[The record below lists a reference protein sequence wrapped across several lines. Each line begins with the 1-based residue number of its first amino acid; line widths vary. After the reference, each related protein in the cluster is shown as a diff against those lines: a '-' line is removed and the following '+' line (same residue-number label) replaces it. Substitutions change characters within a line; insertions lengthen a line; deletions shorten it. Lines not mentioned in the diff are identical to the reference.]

1 MSIIPINQQIS
12 INNFKKFKI
21 MAKKTFDFSKV
32 EILSLDGK
40 KLGIEQLRGEICNT
54 LYMQGQD
61 ITECELGQK
70 LWHAKDAAGAFTPV
84 EISEEEEK
92 KLRAQFEKYPYLIRT
107 ALLKQLNQ

>member
-1 MSIIPINQQIS
+1 ME
-12 INNFKKFKI
+12 
-21 MAKKTFDFSKV
+21 KKTFDFSKV

-40 KLGIEQLRGEICNT
+40 KMGTEQLRAEVCNS

-70 LWHAKDAAGAFTPV
+70 LWHAKDAATGAFTPV

-107 ALLKQLNQ
+107 ALLKVLNG

>member
-1 MSIIPINQQIS
+1 ME
-12 INNFKKFKI
+12 
-21 MAKKTFDFSKV
+21 KKTFDFKKV

-40 KLGIEQLRGEICNT
+40 RMGTEQLKADVCNA

-70 LWHAKDAAGAFTPV
+70 LWHATDAI

-92 KLRAQFEKYPYLIRT
+92 KLRTQFEKYPYLIRT
-107 ALLKQLNQ
+107 ALLKQLNK